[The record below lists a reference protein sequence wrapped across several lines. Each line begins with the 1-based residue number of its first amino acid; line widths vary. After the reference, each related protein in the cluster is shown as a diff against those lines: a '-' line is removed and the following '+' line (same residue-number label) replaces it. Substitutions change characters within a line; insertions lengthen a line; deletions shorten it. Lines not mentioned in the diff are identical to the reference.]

1 MRGGEVFNSAY
12 LLGWLLT
19 NRRPQEAIG
28 YLEMAVEAGN
38 HYSAAYALANLII
51 NQDRQRAYELYR
63 LSANAGNPDAT
74 ISLSLMA

>member
-1 MRGGEVFNSAY
+1 
-12 LLGWLLT
+12 
-19 NRRPQEAIG
+19 
-28 YLEMAVEAGN
+28 MAVEAGN